1 MRELLFE
8 SGKGKL
14 NQRTFPHI
22 QDQYVGSEG
31 QRMKRKG
38 FFLLTQRKQLIIVA
52 EKTRARLDV

>member
-1 MRELLFE
+1 MRPE
-8 SGKGKL
+8 KGNLAKGHS
-14 NQRTFPHI
+14 PHI

-52 EKTRARLDV
+52 EKARARLDV